1 MNFFKLV
8 KLCMKLFSEPNK
20 FFAERG
26 YSLPIE
32 YYDPFK
38 GQLSDS
44 YSFFGKVWIMN
55 RVLEVNKL

>member
-32 YYDPFK
+32 YYDSFK

-44 YSFFGKVWIMN
+44 YSVFGKV
-55 RVLEVNKL
+55 